1 MPEFYQN
8 YLRSQLELRQ
18 YLLLTILINLLQSLK
33 TVKLETLAAA
43 LPLPILFESR
53 RHKLQKFLSVLGA
66 KVEQLWLPL
75 FTSWL
80 KANCPD
86 YQVLYLAID
95 RTSWRSI
102 NLLMVSLIWEK
113 RAIPIYF
120 DLLTH
125 KGSTSFE
132 LQTEALTLVLPL
144 VKDYTVVLLGDREF
158 CGVKLANWLAQ
169 QGCYFCLRLKQ
180 NEYIELELESW
191 IQLKALGLKPGI
203 SLYLEGVRLTKQK
216 GFKPYNLAAKWKKK
230 YRGWAPDEGWFIFTN
245 LESLDIATQAYKKR
259 FGIEEMFR
267 DLKSGGYNLEETS
280 LSGARLKAIILLITL
295 AYTSATFGGKTIKN
309 MGIQKYVGR
318 VQEVGRTVKR
328 HSSFY
333 IGLYGQTWVHCQD
346 GCEDAVV
353 QLMKMTR
360 NKWSHF
366 QRGLRARTLIMSTFQ
381 LSS

>member
-8 YLRSQLELRQ
+8 YLKSQLELRQ
-18 YLLLTILINLLQSLK
+18 YLLLTILVNLLQSIK
-33 TVKLETLAAA
+33 TVKLETLAAV

-53 RHKLQKFLSVLGA
+53 RHKLQKLLSVLGA
-66 KVEQLWLPL
+66 NVEQLWFPL
-75 FTSWL
+75 FSSCL

-86 YQVLYLAID
+86 YRVLYLAID
-95 RTSWRSI
+95 RTSWQSI
-102 NLLMVSLIWEK
+102 NLLVVSLIWER

-120 DLLTH
+120 ELLTH
-125 KGSTSFE
+125 KGSSSFE
-132 LQTEALTLVLPL
+132 LQTEALAQVLPL

-158 CGVKLANWLAQ
+158 CGVKLANWLAE

-180 NEYIELELESW
+180 NEYIELEKELW
-191 IQLKALGLKPGI
+191 VQLKALGLRPGI
-203 SLYLEGVRLTKQK
+203 SLYIEGVGLTKQK
-216 GFKPYNLAAKWKKK
+216 GFKPYNLAAKSKKK
-230 YRGWAPDEGWFIFTN
+230 YHGWASKEGWFIFTN
-245 LESLDIATQAYKKR
+245 LESPELALQAYQKR

-267 DLKSGGYNLEETS
+267 DLKSGGYNLEGTN

-295 AYTSATFGGKTIKN
+295 AYTSATFVGKTIKR

-318 VQEVGRTVKR
+318 VQEAGRIIKR

-333 IGLYGQTWVHCQD
+333 IGLYGQTWVHFQD

-353 QLMKMTR
+353 ELMKITR
-360 NKWSHF
+360 NKWSNF
-366 QRGLRARTLIMSTFQ
+366 QRGLRARTLILSALQ